1 MARWTKSLPKE
12 EGWYEL
18 YEAGHRKTNSGITI
32 WHLHT
37 AKTAEGY
44 PGRYGNKE
52 ILTPGELCWGSTTD
66 DDAFRH
72 EFFKGWHQFRRLE
85 QPHA

>member
-18 YEAGHRKTNSGITI
+18 YNAEHLDTDSGITL
-32 WHLHT
+32 WHLHA

-44 PGRYGNKE
+44 YGFGHSE
-52 ILTPGELCWGSTTD
+52 ILTPGELCWGTATNNDS
-66 DDAFRH
+66 FCH
-72 EFFKGWHQFRRLE
+72 EFFKGRHQFRRLE